1 MKSIIK
7 YILTFI
13 ITTIICILSFV
24 LVASIPKD
32 LIKTNINESAEYIYS
47 KPAFFYFNNSIST
60 SNLIHNYPDPIT
72 LNLTYSLNPKKPLTS
87 IFLTK
92 YYSTV
97 RYGETVNFR
106 EKAIHDYEPNKEYY
120 RYWHG
125 NIVII
130 KPLLLIFNYK
140 EILIFLSVILTILII
155 LITYQLFKRDK
166 LFAIIF
172 LLANILVKVY
182 VTFFCLE
189 YIYMFL
195 LSYILILISFKFIN
209 AKEEKIYCL
218 FIVGGVLANFFDFLT
233 AETLVFTLPFLVIY
247 YFRYKEKK
255 VTRKTFY
262 FFVKSLLAFLL
273 SYSIMWILKWLILV
287 IFFNQS
293 PSSFLTDH
301 IVERGINEYTF
312 SLGFFDSI
320 IINIKQ
326 LIPFC
331 YLDKIFIVAVVI
343 VYIIYLIINFIRK
356 NFKLKE
362 LILVLIGLVP
372 ILRYLVLFMHSYDH
386 FFFTYRAL
394 LPCIIIFI
402 LLLFKN
408 VKTNNMT
415 IF

>member
-1 MKSIIK
+1 
-7 YILTFI
+7 
-13 ITTIICILSFV
+13 
-24 LVASIPKD
+24 
-32 LIKTNINESAEYIYS
+32 
-47 KPAFFYFNNSIST
+47 
-60 SNLIHNYPDPIT
+60 
-72 LNLTYSLNPKKPLTS
+72 
-87 IFLTK
+87 
-92 YYSTV
+92 
-97 RYGETVNFR
+97 
-106 EKAIHDYEPNKEYY
+106 
-120 RYWHG
+120 
-125 NIVII
+125 
-130 KPLLLIFNYK
+130 
-140 EILIFLSVILTILII
+140 
-155 LITYQLFKRDK
+155 
-166 LFAIIF
+166 
-172 LLANILVKVY
+172 
-182 VTFFCLE
+182 
-189 YIYMFL
+189 
-195 LSYILILISFKFIN
+195 
-209 AKEEKIYCL
+209 
-218 FIVGGVLANFFDFLT
+218 
-233 AETLVFTLPFLVIY
+233 
-247 YFRYKEKK
+247 
-255 VTRKTFY
+255 
-262 FFVKSLLAFLL
+262 
-273 SYSIMWILKWLILV
+273 MWILKWLILV